1 MSFTTTKLHFLFTP
15 LSVNGPIYTRFSLGM
30 FLHSRRIR
38 GGTIDQTG
46 CIKILYFKQD
56 NLIYKKNT
64 SYLYD
69 HKLSLYSSCRFDP
82 SKQSTWVLI
91 RWCIR
96 DVYLHENTKLFNV
109 WKPENENG
117 SCTRCWQE
125 NLWSCLYIYIYIY
138 TASLYAFKVT
148 GMNKN
153 VLKRHVL
160 TQEFVIN
167 EQQHAWDKLLTRC
180 RWSETKYETV
190 VY

>member
-82 SKQSTWVLI
+82 SKQST
-91 RWCIR
+91 
-96 DVYLHENTKLFNV
+96 
-109 WKPENENG
+109 
-117 SCTRCWQE
+117 
-125 NLWSCLYIYIYIY
+125 
-138 TASLYAFKVT
+138 
-148 GMNKN
+148 
-153 VLKRHVL
+153 
-160 TQEFVIN
+160 
-167 EQQHAWDKLLTRC
+167 
-180 RWSETKYETV
+180 
-190 VY
+190 